1 MIERVKTLINIDILL
16 TAVIG
21 LLGFLLAFLLQQVWK
36 DVADLKMHMSES
48 DVRIATVKQTE
59 QDHYSEIVNRL
70 DEIRQWLRDSR
81 SQSSR

>member
-16 TAVIG
+16 TAVIV